1 MAKRKDKLYAIVDI
15 ETTGGMAKRD
25 KITEIAIIVTD
36 GQKVLKTFDSLV
48 NPERSIPN
56 EITRITGITNE
67 MVKTAPKFY
76 EIAKQVVDY
85 TEGTI
90 FVAHNVNFDYS
101 FLREEF
107 SALGYTFSK
116 KQLCTVKLSRK
127 AFPGLKSYALGNL
140 IAHFGIQ
147 VNARHRAF
155 DDAYATT
162 DLFSR
167 ILAIETS
174 QDAIHDMVN
183 KNVKETR
190 LPNGISLERLHELPE
205 KPGVY
210 YMYNNYQKIIYIGK
224 SINIKSRM
232 MQHFAAVTRKTE
244 RMIQQV
250 AEIGFEE
257 TGHELLAIIL
267 ESYEIKKHLPEIN
280 KSQRTNDFPYFLTSY
295 IDQEGFI
302 NFKINKL
309 AKNSLLDKEAITFFG
324 SLPSAKGML
333 SNLRSNFGLC
343 ESKINANHTVGQAC
357 IYRYMG
363 ECAGACIGL
372 EAAESYNIRAS
383 AAIEAANKIFDENF
397 FILVEGRTNEEMG
410 LVLVEE
416 GFCKGYGYI
425 SKEGIQYGVE
435 ELKEAIDYQAQNFEL
450 NRLISLYLQTK
461 SDYKILKF

>member
-1 MAKRKDKLYAIVDI
+1 MAKRKEKLYAVVDI

-36 GQKVLKTFDSLV
+36 GKKVIKTFDSLV
-48 NPERSIPN
+48 NPQRSIPP

-67 MVKTAPKFY
+67 MVKNAPKFF
-76 EIAKQVVDY
+76 EIAKEIVEY

-101 FLREEF
+101 FIREEF
-107 SALGYTFSK
+107 GALGYTFTK

-127 AFPGLKSYALGNL
+127 AFPGLRSYALGNL

-167 ILAIETS
+167 ILSVESS
-174 QDAIHDMVN
+174 QEAIHQMVN
-183 KNVKETR
+183 KGVKETR

-210 YMYNNYQKIIYIGK
+210 YMYNSYQKIIYIGK
-224 SINIKSRM
+224 SINIKTRM

-250 AEIGFEE
+250 AEIGYQE

-267 ESYEIKKHLPEIN
+267 ESNEIKRHLPEIN
-280 KSQRTNDFPYFLTSY
+280 KSQRNNDFPYFLTSY
-295 IDQEGFI
+295 KDQEGFI
-302 NFKINKL
+302 NFKINKH
-309 AKNSLLDKEAITFFG
+309 AKNSLLEREAITFFG
-324 SLPSAKGML
+324 SMPSAKGML
-333 SNLRSNFGLC
+333 SNLRSNFHLC
-343 ESKINANHTVGQAC
+343 ESKINPDHPKGQAC
-357 IYRYMG
+357 IYKYMD
-363 ECAGACIGL
+363 ECHGACVGHEGPETYNERAL
-372 EAAESYNIRAS
+372 E
-383 AAIEAANKIFDENF
+383 AIEAANKIFEDNF
-397 FILVEGRTNEEMG
+397 FIVVNGRTPDEQG
-410 LVLVEE
+410 IILIEE
-416 GFCKGYGYI
+416 GFCKGFGYI
-425 SKEGIQYGVE
+425 SRDDSKYGIE
-435 ELKEAIDYQAQNFEL
+435 ELKEAIDYQPQNFEL
-450 NRLISLYLQTK
+450 NRLIHLYLQTK
-461 SDYKILKF
+461 KDFKTIKF